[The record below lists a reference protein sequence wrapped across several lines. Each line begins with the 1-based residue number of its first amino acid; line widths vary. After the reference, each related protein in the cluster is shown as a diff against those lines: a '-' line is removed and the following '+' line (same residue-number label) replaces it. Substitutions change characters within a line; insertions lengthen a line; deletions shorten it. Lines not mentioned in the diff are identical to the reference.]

1 MREIGK
7 EELKKIQIAI
17 LVSIHEFCE
26 QQGLRYSLCFGTL
39 LGAVRHKGFI
49 PWDDDIDIMM
59 PRPDYERFRTTYPGF
74 NPHYSVQS
82 YHIDDSYWF
91 NFVKVYDNRTLFIED
106 AARNGVFVDV
116 FPVDGFPDDNQ
127 EIEHILDKATLLLNR
142 DLRWATKEYK
152 VKTQRKDFI
161 PHYLKYMCRNLL
173 VDSRQHTIKK
183 IDNLFLSNSFDSS
196 SMAGVFFFDKMLAIL
211 PKSLYEQYKLI
222 QFEGYLF
229 YCIDDTHRYLKSLYG
244 DYMQLPPLEQRV
256 GRHNIHAFWL

>member
-59 PRPDYERFRTTYPGF
+59 PRPDYEKFRATYPGF

-91 NFVKVYDNRTLFIED
+91 NFVKVYDNRTLFIES
-106 AARNGVFVDV
+106 AARNGVYVDV
-116 FPVDGFPDDNQ
+116 FPVDGFPEKQQ
-127 EIEHILDKATLLLNR
+127 ERDSILNSVSLLLNR

-161 PHYLKYMCRNLL
+161 LHYLKYLSRSLL
-173 VDSRQHTIKK
+173 VGSRQHTIKK
-183 IDNLFLSNSFDSS
+183 IDDLFLSNSFDSS
-196 SMAGVFFFDKMLAIL
+196 YLAGVFFFGRMLAIM
-211 PKSLYEQYKLI
+211 PRSLYEQYKLI
-222 QFEGYLF
+222 QFEGNLL
-229 YCIDDTHRYLKSLYG
+229 YCINDTHQYLKSLYG
-244 DYMQLPPLEQRV
+244 DYMQLPPLEKRV
-256 GRHNIHAFWL
+256 GRHNIHAYWL